1 MTRGK
6 RADVGWTEERVYH
19 IRGILGADWIRPG
32 IAAIVLGVHRGTV
45 NNYMSDGRLT
55 WSRSGG
61 RKLRS
66 VLTVDVLQMV
76 LAEVTRDEQA
86 GCDMG
91 HCSSS
96 LVEEIRRTVEAN
108 ERRTNGERTNAA
120 NGEQGG

>member
-1 MTRGK
+1 M
-6 RADVGWTEERVYH
+6 GWTEGRIDH
-19 IRGILGADWIRPG
+19 IRGILDTDWISPG
-32 IAAIVLGVHRGTV
+32 IAAIALGVHRATV
-45 NNYMSDGRLT
+45 HNYMSDGRLT
-55 WSRSGG
+55 WSRPGG

-76 LAEVTRDEQA
+76 LAEATRDEQT